1 MTCIQ
6 LKVSSPWLWLL
17 FCWIIFFSRMNF
29 DMFYKIFLMFVSF
42 AALVADEWSHPKV
55 CLHVDLQITSC
66 SANVVALV
74 TFEQLFS

>member
-1 MTCIQ
+1 
-6 LKVSSPWLWLL
+6 
-17 FCWIIFFSRMNF
+17 MNF